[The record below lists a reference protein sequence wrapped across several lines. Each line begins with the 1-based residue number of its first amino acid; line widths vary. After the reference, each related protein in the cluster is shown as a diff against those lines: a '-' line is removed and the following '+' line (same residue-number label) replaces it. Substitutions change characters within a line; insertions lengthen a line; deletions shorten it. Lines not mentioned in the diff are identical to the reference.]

1 MIATMLNQLSPEDA
15 ARVQAI
21 VQEFRAR
28 EVEVQ
33 GEIAQRS

>member
-1 MIATMLNQLSPEDA
+1 MIAAIFNQLSPEDA

-28 EVEVQ
+28 EAELQ